1 MDWQSEQRSGSL
13 VVVPSGPID
22 HDNAEYFEARL
33 MESVSA
39 AAERAGLLV
48 VDFREVPYMSS
59 VGLRVL
65 TRANRAAGRSSVSIV
80 VANLGET
87 LREIFEISR
96 FDKLFPVYD
105 SIEAA
110 VASVRA

>member
-1 MDWQSEQRSGSL
+1 MDWQSEQRSSSL
-13 VVVPSGPID
+13 VVMPSGPVD
-22 HDNAEYFEARL
+22 HDNAEFFEAQL
-33 MESVSA
+33 MDSVASA
-39 AAERAGLLV
+39 SRQACLLV
-48 VDFREVPYMSS
+48 VDFRNVPYMSS

-65 TRANRAAGRSSVSIV
+65 TRANKEAARFSVSIV

-96 FDKLFPVYD
+96 FDKLFPVFD

-110 VASVRA
+110 IDSVRA